1 AQNIVRAEGARI
13 MLLEVRCD
21 CGDKMLMTIVWDSRI
36 PKANSRG
43 KSFFCKSCN
52 VVIHTKEDKE

>member
-1 AQNIVRAEGARI
+1 

-21 CGDKMLMTIVWDSRI
+21 CGAEMLMTMEWDSRI